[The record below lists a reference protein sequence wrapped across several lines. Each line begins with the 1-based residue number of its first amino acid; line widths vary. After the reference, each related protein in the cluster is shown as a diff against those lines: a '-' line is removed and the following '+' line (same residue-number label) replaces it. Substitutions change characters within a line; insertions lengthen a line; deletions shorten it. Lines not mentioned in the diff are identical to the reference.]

1 MAENQNDSQ
10 DRELEPTE
18 RRIQRAREQGQLP
31 QSRDITTFALL
42 LGFIIFLLTA
52 GPYLMRQ
59 LVIMMQSGL
68 QFSKPITLID
78 HIAEWTSG
86 AFLIVLFICGVVL
99 LIIWLISIFAPLFLV
114 NFKAYFA
121 LQFNLERLDVFAGF
135 ARMFSVIVLL
145 EVVKNIFK
153 TILILGIS
161 FAYLY
166 GLFTF
171 LRSIVDLDFNL
182 ALENTTTFI
191 LNGFALLMAPLLVIA
206 IGDAFLQLFNF
217 NKQIKMSPEEMKQ
230 ELKESEGSPELKAR
244 LRQRQRQIASSRM
257 MSAIERADV
266 VLANPEH
273 YAVAIRYDP
282 ERMSA
287 PIILAKG
294 ADALALRIRE
304 VATEHNVPIAQIP
317 PLARYLFNQLDIGES
332 IPAPLFEA
340 IAMVLAWAYEVK
352 DVGFNKDLPDIQFTP
367 ELLKPGRA
375 LL

>member
-1 MAENQNDSQ
+1 
-10 DRELEPTE
+10 
-18 RRIQRAREQGQLP
+18 
-31 QSRDITTFALL
+31 LL

-135 ARMFSVIVLL
+135 ARMFSVTVLL

-182 ALENTTTFI
+182 ALENTTAFI
-191 LNGFALLMAPLLVIA
+191 LNGFALLMAPLLAIA
-206 IGDAFLQLFNF
+206 IADAFLQLFNF

-244 LRQRQRQIASSRM
+244 MRQRQRQIASSRM

-282 ERMSA
+282 DRMSA

>member
-1 MAENQNDSQ
+1 LAENQDDSQ

-52 GPYLMRQ
+52 GPFLMRQ

-86 AFLIVLFICGVVL
+86 AFLMVLFICGVVL

-135 ARMFSVIVLL
+135 ARMFSVTVLL

-182 ALENTTTFI
+182 ALENTTVFI
-191 LNGFALLMAPLLVIA
+191 LNGFALLMAPLLAIA
-206 IGDAFLQLFNF
+206 VGDAFLQLFNF

-244 LRQRQRQIASSRM
+244 MRQRQRQIASSRM

-282 ERMSA
+282 DRMSA

>member
-135 ARMFSVIVLL
+135 ARMFSVTVLL

-182 ALENTTTFI
+182 ALENTTAFI
-191 LNGFALLMAPLLVIA
+191 LNGFALLMAPLLAIA
-206 IGDAFLQLFNF
+206 VADAFLQLFNF

-244 LRQRQRQIASSRM
+244 MRQRQRQIASSRM

-282 ERMSA
+282 DRMSA

>member
-1 MAENQNDSQ
+1 LAENQDDSQ

-52 GPYLMRQ
+52 GPLLIRQ

-78 HIAEWTSG
+78 HISEWTSG
-86 AFLIVLFICGVVL
+86 VFLAVLLIFGVVL

-121 LQFNLERLDVFAGF
+121 LQFNLERLDIFAGF
-135 ARMFSVIVLL
+135 ARMFSVTVLL
-145 EVVKNIFK
+145 EMAKNIFK

-166 GLFTF
+166 GLFSF

-191 LNGFALLMAPLLVIA
+191 LNGFVLLMMPLLAIA

-217 NKQIKMSPEEMKQ
+217 RKQIKMSPEEMKQ

-244 LRQRQRQIASSRM
+244 MRQRQRQIASSRM

-282 ERMSA
+282 DRMSA

-294 ADALALRIRE
+294 SDALALRIRE

>member
-18 RRIQRAREQGQLP
+18 RRIQRAREQGQMP

-42 LGFIIFLLTA
+42 LGFIIFLITT

-68 QFSKPITLID
+68 QFSKPISLID
-78 HIAEWTSG
+78 HISEWTSG
-86 AFLIVLFICGVVL
+86 AFLIVLLICAVIL

-114 NFKAYFA
+114 NFEAYFA
-121 LQFNLERLDVFAGF
+121 PQFKLERLDVFAGI
-135 ARMFSVIVLL
+135 ARMFSVTVLL
-145 EVVKNIFK
+145 EVLKNIVK

-166 GLFTF
+166 GLFSF
-171 LRSIVDLDFNL
+171 IRSIVDLDFDL
-182 ALENTTTFI
+182 ALENTTLFI
-191 LNGFALLMAPLLVIA
+191 LNGFLLLMVPLLAIA
-206 IGDAFLQLFNF
+206 IGDAILQWFNF
-217 NKQIKMSPEEMKQ
+217 RKEVKMSPEEMKQ
-230 ELKESEGSPELKAR
+230 EMKESEGSPELRAQM
-244 LRQRQRQIASSRM
+244 RQRQRQIASSRM

-282 ERMSA
+282 DKMAA

-304 VATEHNVPIAQIP
+304 IAKEHNVPVAQIP
-317 PLARYLFNQLDIGES
+317 PLARYLYNQLDIGES
-332 IPAPLFEA
+332 IPAALFEA

-352 DVGFNKDLPDIQFTP
+352 DIGFNKELPDIQFSP
-367 ELLKPGRA
+367 KILKPGRA
-375 LL
+375 LI

>member
-1 MAENQNDSQ
+1 LAENQNDSQ

-135 ARMFSVIVLL
+135 ARMFSVTVLL

-191 LNGFALLMAPLLVIA
+191 LNGFALLMAPLLAIA
-206 IGDAFLQLFNF
+206 IADAFLQLFNF

-244 LRQRQRQIASSRM
+244 MRQRQRQIASSRM

-282 ERMSA
+282 DRMSA

-332 IPAPLFEA
+332 ITAPLFEA

>member
-1 MAENQNDSQ
+1 LAENQDDSQ

-42 LGFIIFLLTA
+42 LGFIIFILTG
-52 GPYLMRQ
+52 GPLLMRQ
-59 LVIMMQSGL
+59 LVVMMQSGL
-68 QFSKPITLID
+68 QFSKPITLVD
-78 HIAEWTSG
+78 HISEWTSG
-86 AFLIVLFICGVVL
+86 AFLIVLLVTGIIL
-99 LIIWLISIFAPLFLV
+99 LIIWIISIFAPLFLV

-121 LQFNLERLDVFAGF
+121 LQFNLERLDVFAGL
-135 ARMFSVIVLL
+135 ARMFSVNVLL

-153 TILILGIS
+153 TILILGVS
-161 FAYLY
+161 AAYLY

-171 LRSIVDLDFNL
+171 LRSIINLDFNL
-182 ALENTTTFI
+182 VLENTSSFI
-191 LNGFALLMAPLLVIA
+191 VSGFILLMAPLLAIA

-217 NKQIKMSPEEMKQ
+217 RKQIKMSPEEMKQ

-244 LRQRQRQIASSRM
+244 MRQRQRQIASSRM

-294 ADALALRIRE
+294 SDALALRIRE
-304 VATEHNVPIAQIP
+304 VATEHKIPIAQIP

>member
-135 ARMFSVIVLL
+135 ARMFSVTVLL

-191 LNGFALLMAPLLVIA
+191 LNGFALLMAPLLAIA
-206 IGDAFLQLFNF
+206 IADAFLQLFNF

-244 LRQRQRQIASSRM
+244 MRQRQRQIASSRM

>member
-1 MAENQNDSQ
+1 LAENQDDSQ

-52 GPYLMRQ
+52 GPLLIRQ

-78 HIAEWTSG
+78 HISEWTSG
-86 AFLIVLFICGVVL
+86 AFLAVLLIFGVVL

-121 LQFNLERLDVFAGF
+121 LQFNLERLDIFAGF
-135 ARMFSVIVLL
+135 ARMFSVTVLL
-145 EVVKNIFK
+145 EMAKNIFK

-166 GLFTF
+166 GLFSF

-191 LNGFALLMAPLLVIA
+191 LNGFVLLMMPLLAIA

-217 NKQIKMSPEEMKQ
+217 RKQIKMSPEEMKQ

-244 LRQRQRQIASSRM
+244 MRQRQRQIASSRM

-282 ERMSA
+282 DRMSA

-294 ADALALRIRE
+294 SDALALRIRE

>member
-1 MAENQNDSQ
+1 LAENQNDSQ

-135 ARMFSVIVLL
+135 ARMFSVTVLL

-182 ALENTTTFI
+182 ALENTTAFI
-191 LNGFALLMAPLLVIA
+191 LNGFALLMAPLLAIA
-206 IGDAFLQLFNF
+206 IADAFLQLFNF

-244 LRQRQRQIASSRM
+244 MRQRQRQIASSRM

-282 ERMSA
+282 DRMSA

-375 LL
+375 PL

>member
-135 ARMFSVIVLL
+135 ARMFSVTVLL

-182 ALENTTTFI
+182 ALENTTAFI
-191 LNGFALLMAPLLVIA
+191 LNGFALLMAPLLAIA
-206 IGDAFLQLFNF
+206 IADAFLQLFNF

-244 LRQRQRQIASSRM
+244 MRQRQRQIASSRM

-282 ERMSA
+282 DRMSA

>member
-52 GPYLMRQ
+52 GPVLMRQ
-59 LVIMMQSGL
+59 LIIMMQSGL
-68 QFSKPITLID
+68 QFSKPISLID
-78 HIAEWTSG
+78 QISEWASG
-86 AFLIVLFICGVVL
+86 AFLVVL
-99 LIIWLISIFAPLFLV
+99 LICAVILLVIWIISIFAPLFLV

-121 LQFNLERLDVFAGF
+121 LQFNLERLDIFAGF
-135 ARMFSVIVLL
+135 ARIFSVMVLL

-153 TILILGIS
+153 TILILGVS

-166 GLFTF
+166 GLFSF
-171 LRSIVDLDFNL
+171 IRSIVDLDFDL
-182 ALENTTTFI
+182 ALQNTTLFI
-191 LNGFALLMAPLLVIA
+191 LNGFILLMIPLLAIA
-206 IGDAFLQLFNF
+206 IGDALLQWFNF
-217 NKQIKMSPEEMKQ
+217 RKQIKMSPEELKQ
-230 ELKESEGSPELKAR
+230 ELKESEGSPELRAR

-257 MSAIERADV
+257 MAAIERADV

-282 ERMSA
+282 DKMLA
-287 PIILAKG
+287 PIVLAKG
-294 ADALALRIRE
+294 ADAIALRIRE
-304 VATEHNVPIAQIP
+304 LAAEHQVPIAQIP
-317 PLARYLFNQLDIGES
+317 PLARYLFNQLDIGEA

-352 DVGFNKDLPDIQFTP
+352 DNGFSKELPNIQFTP
-367 ELLKPGRA
+367 EVLKPGRA

>member
-182 ALENTTTFI
+182 ALENTTAFI
-191 LNGFALLMAPLLVIA
+191 LNGFALLMAPLLAIA
-206 IGDAFLQLFNF
+206 IADAFLQLFNF

>member
-1 MAENQNDSQ
+1 LAENQNDSQ

-99 LIIWLISIFAPLFLV
+99 LIIWMISIFAPLFLV

-121 LQFNLERLDVFAGF
+121 LQFNLERLDLFAGF
-135 ARMFSVIVLL
+135 ARMFSVTVLL

-191 LNGFALLMAPLLVIA
+191 LNGFALLMAPLLAIA
-206 IGDAFLQLFNF
+206 VGDAFLQLFNF

-244 LRQRQRQIASSRM
+244 MRQRQRQIASSRM

-282 ERMSA
+282 DRMSA

>member
-1 MAENQNDSQ
+1 MAENQDDSQ

-52 GPYLMRQ
+52 GPLLIRQ

-78 HIAEWTSG
+78 HISEWTSG
-86 AFLIVLFICGVVL
+86 AFLAVLLIFGVVL
-99 LIIWLISIFAPLFLV
+99 LMIWLISIFAPLFLV

-121 LQFNLERLDVFAGF
+121 LQFNLERLDIFAGF
-135 ARMFSVIVLL
+135 ARMFSVTVLL
-145 EVVKNIFK
+145 EMAKNIFK

-166 GLFTF
+166 GLFSF

-191 LNGFALLMAPLLVIA
+191 LNGFVLLMMPLLAIA

-217 NKQIKMSPEEMKQ
+217 RKQIKMSPEEMKQ

-244 LRQRQRQIASSRM
+244 MRQRQRQIASSRM

-282 ERMSA
+282 DRMSA

-294 ADALALRIRE
+294 SDALALRIRE

>member
-1 MAENQNDSQ
+1 LAENQNDSQ

-135 ARMFSVIVLL
+135 ARMFSVTVLL

-191 LNGFALLMAPLLVIA
+191 LNGFALLMAPLLAIA
-206 IGDAFLQLFNF
+206 VGDAFLQLFNF

-244 LRQRQRQIASSRM
+244 MRQRQRQIASSRM

-282 ERMSA
+282 DRMSA

>member
-86 AFLIVLFICGVVL
+86 AFLMVLFICGVVL

-135 ARMFSVIVLL
+135 ARMFSVTVLL

-182 ALENTTTFI
+182 ALENTTAFI
-191 LNGFALLMAPLLVIA
+191 LNGFALLMAPLLAIA
-206 IGDAFLQLFNF
+206 VGDAFLQLFNF

-244 LRQRQRQIASSRM
+244 MRQRQRQIASSRM

-282 ERMSA
+282 DRMSA

>member
-1 MAENQNDSQ
+1 LAENQNDSQ

-114 NFKAYFA
+114 NFRAYFA

-135 ARMFSVIVLL
+135 ARMFSVTVLL

-191 LNGFALLMAPLLVIA
+191 LNGFALLMAPLLAIA

-244 LRQRQRQIASSRM
+244 MRQRQRQIASSRM

-282 ERMSA
+282 DRMSA

>member
-135 ARMFSVIVLL
+135 ARMFSVTVLL

-182 ALENTTTFI
+182 ALENTTAFI
-191 LNGFALLMAPLLVIA
+191 LNGFALLMAPLLAIA
-206 IGDAFLQLFNF
+206 IADAFLQLFNF

-244 LRQRQRQIASSRM
+244 MRQRQRQIASSRM

-266 VLANPEH
+266 VLANPEP

>member
-52 GPYLMRQ
+52 GPVLMRQ
-59 LVIMMQSGL
+59 LIIMMQSGL
-68 QFSKPITLID
+68 QFSKPISLID
-78 HIAEWTSG
+78 QISEWASG
-86 AFLIVLFICGVVL
+86 AFLVVL
-99 LIIWLISIFAPLFLV
+99 LICAVILLVIWIISIFAPLFLV

-135 ARMFSVIVLL
+135 ARIFSVMVLL

-153 TILILGIS
+153 TILILGVS

-166 GLFTF
+166 GLFSF
-171 LRSIVDLDFNL
+171 IRSIVDLDFDL
-182 ALENTTTFI
+182 ALQNTTLFI
-191 LNGFALLMAPLLVIA
+191 LNGFILLMIPLLAIA
-206 IGDAFLQLFNF
+206 IGDALLQWFNF
-217 NKQIKMSPEEMKQ
+217 RKQIKMSPEELKQ
-230 ELKESEGSPELKAR
+230 ELKESEGSPELRAR

-257 MSAIERADV
+257 MAAIERADV

-282 ERMSA
+282 DKMLA
-287 PIILAKG
+287 PIVLAKG
-294 ADALALRIRE
+294 ADAIALRIRE
-304 VATEHNVPIAQIP
+304 VAAEHQVPIAQIP
-317 PLARYLFNQLDIGES
+317 PLARYLFNQLDIGEA

-352 DVGFNKDLPDIQFTP
+352 DNGFSKELPNIQFTP
-367 ELLKPGRA
+367 EVLKPGRA

>member
-1 MAENQNDSQ
+1 LAENQNDSQ

-52 GPYLMRQ
+52 GPFLMRQ

-135 ARMFSVIVLL
+135 ARMFSVTVLL

-182 ALENTTTFI
+182 ALENTTVFI
-191 LNGFALLMAPLLVIA
+191 LNGFALLMAPLLAIA
-206 IGDAFLQLFNF
+206 IADAFLQLFNF

-244 LRQRQRQIASSRM
+244 MRQRQRQIASSRM

-282 ERMSA
+282 DRMSA

>member
-1 MAENQNDSQ
+1 MAENQDDSQ

-52 GPYLMRQ
+52 GPLLMRQ

-86 AFLIVLFICGVVL
+86 AFLGVILIFSVVL

-121 LQFNLERLDVFAGF
+121 LQFNLERLDVFAGL
-135 ARMFSVIVLL
+135 ARMFSVTVLL
-145 EVVKNIFK
+145 EMVKNIFK

-166 GLFTF
+166 GLFSF

-182 ALENTTTFI
+182 ALENTTSFI
-191 LNGFALLMAPLLVIA
+191 LNGFVLLMMPLLAIA
-206 IGDAFLQLFNF
+206 IGDAFLQLFTF
-217 NKQIKMSPEEMKQ
+217 RKQIKMSPEEMKQ

-244 LRQRQRQIASSRM
+244 MRQRQRQIASSRM

-294 ADALALRIRE
+294 SDALALRIRE
-304 VATEHNVPIAQIP
+304 VATEHKVPIAQIP

-340 IAMVLAWAYEVK
+340 IAIVLAWAYEVK
-352 DVGFNKDLPDIQFTP
+352 DGDFTKDLPDVQFTP

-375 LL
+375 LI

>member
-135 ARMFSVIVLL
+135 ARMFSVTVLL

-191 LNGFALLMAPLLVIA
+191 LNGFALLMAPLLAIA

-244 LRQRQRQIASSRM
+244 MRQRQRQIASSRM

-282 ERMSA
+282 DRMSA

>member
-135 ARMFSVIVLL
+135 ARMFSVTVLL

-191 LNGFALLMAPLLVIA
+191 LNGFALLMAPLLAIA
-206 IGDAFLQLFNF
+206 IADAFLQLFNF

-244 LRQRQRQIASSRM
+244 MRQRQRQIASSRM

-282 ERMSA
+282 DRMSA

-352 DVGFNKDLPDIQFTP
+352 DVGFNKELPDIQFTP

>member
-1 MAENQNDSQ
+1 LAENQDDSQ

-52 GPYLMRQ
+52 GPLLIRQ

-78 HIAEWTSG
+78 HISEWTSG
-86 AFLIVLFICGVVL
+86 AFLAVLLIFGVVL

-121 LQFNLERLDVFAGF
+121 LQFNLERLDIFAGF
-135 ARMFSVIVLL
+135 ARMFSVTVLL
-145 EVVKNIFK
+145 EMAKNIVK

-166 GLFTF
+166 GLFSF

-191 LNGFALLMAPLLVIA
+191 LNGFVLLMMPLLAIA

-217 NKQIKMSPEEMKQ
+217 RKQIKMSPEEMKQ

-244 LRQRQRQIASSRM
+244 MRQRQRQIASSRM

-282 ERMSA
+282 DRMSA

-294 ADALALRIRE
+294 SDALALRIRE

>member
-52 GPYLMRQ
+52 GPFLMRQ

-135 ARMFSVIVLL
+135 ARMFSVTVLL

-182 ALENTTTFI
+182 ALENTTAFI

-244 LRQRQRQIASSRM
+244 MRQRQRQIASSRM

-282 ERMSA
+282 DRMSA

>member
-1 MAENQNDSQ
+1 LAENQNDSQ

-18 RRIQRAREQGQLP
+18 RRIQRAREQGQFP

-52 GPYLMRQ
+52 GPVLMRQ
-59 LVIMMQSGL
+59 LIIMMQSGL
-68 QFSKPITLID
+68 QFSKPISLID
-78 HIAEWTSG
+78 QISEWASG
-86 AFLIVLFICGVVL
+86 AFLVVL
-99 LIIWLISIFAPLFLV
+99 LICAVILLVIWIISIFAPLFLV

-121 LQFNLERLDVFAGF
+121 LQFNLERLDIFAGF
-135 ARMFSVIVLL
+135 ARIFSVMVLL

-153 TILILGIS
+153 TILILGVS

-166 GLFTF
+166 GLFSF
-171 LRSIVDLDFNL
+171 IRSIVDLDFDL
-182 ALENTTTFI
+182 ALQNTTLFI
-191 LNGFALLMAPLLVIA
+191 LNGFILLMIPLLAIA
-206 IGDAFLQLFNF
+206 IGDALLQWFNF
-217 NKQIKMSPEEMKQ
+217 RKQIKMSPEELKQ
-230 ELKESEGSPELKAR
+230 ELKESEGSPELRAR

-257 MSAIERADV
+257 MAAIERADV

-282 ERMSA
+282 DKMLA
-287 PIILAKG
+287 PIVLAKG
-294 ADALALRIRE
+294 ADAIALRIRE
-304 VATEHNVPIAQIP
+304 LAAEHQVPIAQIP
-317 PLARYLFNQLDIGES
+317 PLARYLFNQLDIGEA

-352 DVGFNKDLPDIQFTP
+352 DNGFSKELPNIQFTP
-367 ELLKPGRA
+367 EVLKPGRA

>member
-1 MAENQNDSQ
+1 LAENQNDSQ

-135 ARMFSVIVLL
+135 ARMFSVTVLL

-182 ALENTTTFI
+182 ALENTTAFI
-191 LNGFALLMAPLLVIA
+191 LNGFALLMAPLLAIA
-206 IGDAFLQLFNF
+206 IADAFLQLFNF

-244 LRQRQRQIASSRM
+244 MRQRQRQIASSRM

-282 ERMSA
+282 DRMSA

-340 IAMVLAWAYEVK
+340 IAMVLVWAYEVK
-352 DVGFNKDLPDIQFTP
+352 DVGFNKDMHDIQFTP
-367 ELLKPGRA
+367 ELLNPGRA

>member
-1 MAENQNDSQ
+1 MAENQDDSQ

-52 GPYLMRQ
+52 GPLLMRQ

-86 AFLIVLFICGVVL
+86 AFLGVILIFSVVI

-135 ARMFSVIVLL
+135 ARMFSVTVLL
-145 EVVKNIFK
+145 EMVKNIFK

-166 GLFTF
+166 GLFSF

-182 ALENTTTFI
+182 ALENTTSFI
-191 LNGFALLMAPLLVIA
+191 LNGFVLLMMPLLAIA
-206 IGDAFLQLFNF
+206 IGDAFLQLFTF
-217 NKQIKMSPEEMKQ
+217 RKQIKMSPEEMKQ

-244 LRQRQRQIASSRM
+244 MRQRQRQIASSRM

-282 ERMSA
+282 DRMSA

>member
-86 AFLIVLFICGVVL
+86 AFLMVLFICGVVL

-135 ARMFSVIVLL
+135 ARMFSVTVLL

-182 ALENTTTFI
+182 ALENTTVFI
-191 LNGFALLMAPLLVIA
+191 LNGFALLMAPLLAIA
-206 IGDAFLQLFNF
+206 VGDAFLQLFNF

-244 LRQRQRQIASSRM
+244 MRQRQRQIASSRM

-282 ERMSA
+282 DRMSA

>member
-1 MAENQNDSQ
+1 MAENQDDSQ

-52 GPYLMRQ
+52 GPLLMRQ

-86 AFLIVLFICGVVL
+86 AFLGVILIFSVVL

-121 LQFNLERLDVFAGF
+121 LQFNLERLDVFAGL
-135 ARMFSVIVLL
+135 ARMFSVTVLL
-145 EVVKNIFK
+145 EMVKNIFK

-166 GLFTF
+166 GLFSF

-182 ALENTTTFI
+182 ALENTTSFI
-191 LNGFALLMAPLLVIA
+191 LNGFVLLMMPLLAIA
-206 IGDAFLQLFNF
+206 IGDAFLQLFTF
-217 NKQIKMSPEEMKQ
+217 RKQIKMSPEEMKQ
-230 ELKESEGSPELKAR
+230 ELKESEGSPEVRAR

-304 VATEHNVPIAQIP
+304 VATEHKVPIAQIP

-340 IAMVLAWAYEVK
+340 IAIVLAWAYEVK
-352 DVGFNKDLPDIQFTP
+352 DGGFTKDLPDVQFTP

>member
-135 ARMFSVIVLL
+135 ARMFSVTILL

-182 ALENTTTFI
+182 ALENTTVFI
-191 LNGFALLMAPLLVIA
+191 LNGFALLMAPLLAIA
-206 IGDAFLQLFNF
+206 IADAFLQLFNF

-244 LRQRQRQIASSRM
+244 MRQRQRQIASSRM

-282 ERMSA
+282 DRMSA

>member
-135 ARMFSVIVLL
+135 ARMFSVTVLL

-182 ALENTTTFI
+182 ALENTTVFI
-191 LNGFALLMAPLLVIA
+191 LNGFALLMAPLLAIA

-244 LRQRQRQIASSRM
+244 MRQRQRQIASSRM

-282 ERMSA
+282 DRMSA

>member
-1 MAENQNDSQ
+1 LAENQNDSQ

-18 RRIQRAREQGQLP
+18 RRIQRAREQGQMP

-42 LGFIIFLLTA
+42 LSFIIFLITT

-68 QFSKPITLID
+68 QFSKPISLID
-78 HIAEWTSG
+78 HISEWTSG
-86 AFLIVLFICGVVL
+86 AFLMVMLICAVIL

-114 NFKAYFA
+114 NFQAYFA
-121 LQFNLERLDVFAGF
+121 PQFKLERLDVFAGI
-135 ARMFSVIVLL
+135 ARMFSVTVLL
-145 EVVKNIFK
+145 EVLKNIVK

-166 GLFTF
+166 GLFSF
-171 LRSIVDLDFNL
+171 IRSIVDLDFDL
-182 ALENTTTFI
+182 ALENTTLFI
-191 LNGFALLMAPLLVIA
+191 LNGFLLLMVPLLAIA
-206 IGDAFLQLFNF
+206 IGDALLQWFNF
-217 NKQIKMSPEEMKQ
+217 RKEVKMSPEEMKQ
-230 ELKESEGSPELKAR
+230 EMKESEGSPELRAQM
-244 LRQRQRQIASSRM
+244 RQRQRQIASSRM

-282 ERMSA
+282 DKMAA

-304 VATEHNVPIAQIP
+304 IAKEHDVPVAQIP
-317 PLARYLFNQLDIGES
+317 PLARYLYNQLDIGES

-352 DVGFNKDLPDIQFTP
+352 DIGFNKELPDIQFSP
-367 ELLKPGRA
+367 KILKPGRA
-375 LL
+375 LI

>member
-135 ARMFSVIVLL
+135 ARMFSVTVLL

-153 TILILGIS
+153 TILILGVS

-182 ALENTTTFI
+182 ALENTTAFI
-191 LNGFALLMAPLLVIA
+191 LNGFALLMAPLLAIA
-206 IGDAFLQLFNF
+206 IADAFLQLFNF

-244 LRQRQRQIASSRM
+244 MRQRQRQIASSRM